1 MSKIEIRNLYLIF
14 GKEKHK
20 AEKMLKEGK
29 TKEEILKVTGCTV
42 AVKDANL
49 SINEGE
55 IFVIMG
61 LSGSGKSTLLRC
73 INRLIRPTSGEII
86 INDTDISKASKQQL
100 LQIRRKELAMV
111 FQHFG
116 LLPHRSVLH
125 NIAFGLEL
133 QGVEKE
139 EREKKAM
146 ECMQQVGLKGYEN
159 QMVGQ
164 LSGGMQQR
172 VGLARALANNPEVLL
187 MDEAFSA
194 LDPLIRVQMQ
204 DELLTLQ
211 SKMKKTIV
219 FITHDLNEAIKLGD
233 RIAIMKDGEIVQ
245 TGTSEEILTEPAN
258 AYVERFVE
266 NVDRSMYITIFFLL
280 IPESPIFTKSLYLNC
295 I

>member
-172 VGLARALANNPEVLL
+172 VQISKALANNPSLLLLDEVTTG
-187 MDEAFSA
+187 
-194 LDPLIRVQMQ
+194 LDLSVQAKVLDLIRKIKAKYGISI
-204 DELLTLQ
+204 LLV
-211 SKMKKTIV
+211 S
-219 FITHDLNEAIKLGD
+219 HDLAVIRMLAD
-233 RIAIMKDGEIVQ
+233 RTVVMLDGKIIESGLTDQ
-245 TGTSEEILTEPAN
+245 ILEDPQH
-258 AYVERFVE
+258 AYTQQLVH
-266 NVDRSMYITIFFLL
+266 SLL
-280 IPESPIFTKSLYLNC
+280 
-295 I
+295 